1 MTADKVATMTVRE
14 LMRQRVALMLLSVR
28 PHLRLHGIARRSLD
42 LKYQKQIRW

>member
-14 LMRQRVALMLLSVR
+14 LMRQRVALMLLSV
-28 PHLRLHGIARRSLD
+28 PILRLHGGARRSLD